1 MHYAIPILTIFILLT
16 FVPTCCAQSAVI
28 LVIDSF
34 GSSYVYNNNPVTYTS
49 GAAIPRVH
57 LSAVD
62 EADGHYTLRV
72 PVPET
77 EHGHSVIVTGYSDAM
92 ADTLPYDNAT
102 IFDVL
107 RDRGYLCLG
116 IMETGDTNNMIG
128 NLDIAVR
135 EKNDSIYQPYFEFI
149 QNDKNAPEGIVNMMK
164 SYPVL
169 NKTKPGKDQN
179 AAYIRYNNWSL
190 GFAAR
195 LVDFMNNSEPGMN
208 YILLANNGGL
218 DEAGHTLGS
227 DGYEAVMAG
236 LDPGLQELI
245 DACYR
250 ANVTLLVTGDHG
262 MSFKDANSKGSH
274 ASADVATRNE
284 STLVPLLIYSN
295 NKEVK
300 GSGLYTQEDLAP
312 TLLSLLDCPNTLSMC
327 DGASLPVKD
336 RPTLYIRSKQP
347 VNVTLTG
354 LKSSDIISFSGI
366 YEIKSLAQGIYSIR
380 SGDYEKDIDLRA
392 DMLVDIPEEGQ
403 TSSALPLWSAYA
415 AAGVVSIAGIVAAL
429 KFVWRK

>member
-1 MHYAIPILTIFILLT
+1 MRNAIFALSIGLMLAMAPA
-16 FVPTCCAQSAVI
+16 CNAQSAVI

-34 GSSYVYNNNPVTYTS
+34 GSSYVYYDNVASYVS
-49 GAAIPRVH
+49 GGTLQKVKMI
-57 LSAVD
+57 SVD
-62 EADGHYTLRV
+62 EADGHYTLQV

-116 IMETGDTNNMIG
+116 IMETGDTNNMLD

-135 EKNDSIYQPYFEFI
+135 EKNDSIYKPHFEFI
-149 QNDKNAPEGIVNMMK
+149 LNDKNAPEDIVNMMK

-169 NKTKPGKDQN
+169 NETKAGKDPN

-190 GFAAR
+190 CFATD
-195 LVDFMNNSEPGMN
+195 LVDFMNDSEPGTN
-208 YILLANNGGL
+208 YILLANAGGL

-227 DGYEAVMAG
+227 GGYEAVMNG

-245 DACYR
+245 DACYS

-262 MSFKDANSKGSH
+262 MSFKDASSKGSH

-295 NKEVK
+295 SKEVK

-312 TLLSLLDCPNTLSMC
+312 TVLALLDCPDTLSMC
-327 DGASLPVKD
+327 DGQSLPVKD
-336 RPTLYIRSKQP
+336 RPSLYLRSQRQ

-354 LKSSDIISFSGI
+354 MKSSDLISFSGI
-366 YEIKSLAQGIYSIR
+366 YAVKDLDQGKYSIKSGE
-380 SGDYEKDIDLRA
+380 YEKNIDLKA

-415 AAGVVSIAGIVAAL
+415 AAGVVSIAGIIVAL
-429 KFVWRK
+429 KLVWRK